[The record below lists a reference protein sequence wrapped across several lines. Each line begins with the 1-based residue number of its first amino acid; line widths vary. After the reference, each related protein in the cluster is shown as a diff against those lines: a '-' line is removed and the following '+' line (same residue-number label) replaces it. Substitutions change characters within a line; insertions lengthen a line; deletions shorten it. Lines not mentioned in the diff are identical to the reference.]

1 MLFWPKFSHFKS
13 DNDGEKKVGLIS
25 NNQIGFIACHQEL
38 YGSMPILAI
47 SQPFH
52 VLIFMLVF

>member
-25 NNQIGFIACHQEL
+25 LNNQIGFIDCHQEL

-52 VLIFMLVF
+52 V